1 MDLENGI
8 DSGEEEMEPESLEK
22 IDAGLPVTQ
31 SNDPPS
37 GGHFSLGASKAPPGP
52 SREGSGIIVLS
63 TIIIIIALKMAH
75 RKHTRLV
82 VESSSPI
89 PNGLTTVGGAKTRFL
104 FCKIGHSG

>member
-1 MDLENGI
+1 MMDLEKGI

-31 SNDPPS
+31 PNDPLS
-37 GGHFSLGASKAPPGP
+37 GGHFSSGTSKAPPGP
-52 SREGSGIIVLS
+52 SREGSGISVLFIS
-63 TIIIIIALKMAH
+63 ALEMAH

-82 VESSSPI
+82 VESNSPI
-89 PNGLTTVGGAKTRFL
+89 PNGMTTVGGAKTRFL

>member
-1 MDLENGI
+1 MIDLEKGI

-37 GGHFSLGASKAPPGP
+37 GGHFSLGTSKAPPGP
-52 SREGSGIIVLS
+52 SREGSGIRVLF
-63 TIIIIIALKMAH
+63 IGALETAH

-82 VESSSPI
+82 VESNSPI

-104 FCKIGHSG
+104 FCEIGHNG